1 MSDQGKYFNIIENS
15 IKDSARKYDVGKDT
29 VDIIIAWLEF
39 AYDNPSAFDPSVVQ
53 TRASLIDDSIS
64 ISDVELDS

>member
-1 MSDQGKYFNIIENS
+1 MSNQGKYFNIIEKS
-15 IKDSARKYDVGKDT
+15 IKDSAKKYDIEKNT